1 MSRLPTHGYSGRCG
15 VIGCMGEEGSQNMSA
30 QAMKQAIRQRI
41 IADREQLSANLRAQF
56 SSGIAQRIL
65 HMPVYQA
72 ARAVLGYM
80 SFGAEFVSDSLMQ
93 QVLADGKQLLLPKV
107 NLVTNELDLYR
118 VTDLQHDL
126 VPGLWEI
133 REPLV
138 ERCVRVDRLKEVD
151 FILLPGVAFGRDG
164 ARLGYG
170 GGFYDKLLARLND
183 GDGAHRPALV
193 AAAYTMQ
200 IVAGI
205 PQEATDRKV
214 EWLVTEI
221 ETIDCR

>member
-1 MSRLPTHGYSGRCG
+1 M
-15 VIGCMGEEGSQNMSA
+15 NA

-41 IADREQLSANLRAQF
+41 IADREQLPANLRAQF
-56 SSGIAQRIL
+56 SDGIARRIVQL
-65 HMPVYQA
+65 PEYQA

-80 SFGAEFVSDSLMQ
+80 SFGAEFVSDGLMR
-93 QVLADGKQLLLPKV
+93 QVLADGKQLVLPKV
-107 NLVTNELDLYR
+107 NRATNELDIYR
-118 VTDLQHDL
+118 VTDLLHDL
-126 VPGLWEI
+126 APGLWNI
-133 REPLV
+133 SEPLL
-138 ERCVRVDRLKEVD
+138 ERCAKLEALEEVD

-170 GGFYDKLLARLND
+170 GGFYDKLIARLND
-183 GDGAHRPALV
+183 GDEGRRPALV

-214 EWLVTEI
+214 EWLVTES
-221 ETIDCR
+221 ETIECGNDGRD

>member
-1 MSRLPTHGYSGRCG
+1 
-15 VIGCMGEEGSQNMSA
+15 MGAEGSSNMSA

-41 IADREQLSANLRAQF
+41 IADREQLSATLRAQF

-65 HMPVYQA
+65 QMPVYQA
-72 ARAVLGYM
+72 ARTVLGYM

-107 NLVTNELDLYR
+107 NLATNELDLYR
-118 VTDLQHDL
+118 VTDLQYDL
-126 VPGLWEI
+126 APGLWGI
-133 REPLV
+133 REPLA
-138 ERCVRVDRLKEVD
+138 EQCVRVDTLEELD
-151 FILLPGVAFGRDG
+151 FVLLPGVAFGRDG

-170 GGFYDKLLARLND
+170 GGFYDKLLAHLT
-183 GDGAHRPALV
+183 HRPALV

-221 ETIDCR
+221 ETIVCAV

>member
-1 MSRLPTHGYSGRCG
+1 
-15 VIGCMGEEGSQNMSA
+15 MGEEGSPNMST
-30 QAMKQAIRQRI
+30 QTMKRAIRQRI
-41 IADREQLSANLRAQF
+41 IADREQLPANLRAQF
-56 SSGIAQRIL
+56 SSGISQRIL
-65 HMPVYQA
+65 QMLVYQA
-72 ARAVLGYM
+72 ARTVLGYM

-107 NLVTNELDLYR
+107 NPDTKELDLYR

-126 VPGLWEI
+126 APGMWGI
-133 REPLV
+133 REPLA
-138 ERCVRVDRLKEVD
+138 EQCVRVDTLEEVD
-151 FILLPGVAFGRDG
+151 FALLPGVAFGRDG

-170 GGFYDKLLARLND
+170 GGFYDKLLAHLT
-183 GDGAHRPALV
+183 HRPALV

>member
-1 MSRLPTHGYSGRCG
+1 
-15 VIGCMGEEGSQNMSA
+15 
-30 QAMKQAIRQRI
+30 MKMQTMKRAIRQRI
-41 IADREQLSANLRAQF
+41 IADREQLPANLRMQF

-65 HMPVYQA
+65 QMPVYQA
-72 ARAVLGYM
+72 ARTVLGYM

-107 NLVTNELDLYR
+107 NLDRNELDLYR

-126 VPGLWEI
+126 APGLWGI
-133 REPLV
+133 REPLR
-138 ERCVRVDRLKEVD
+138 EQCVRVDTLEEVD
-151 FILLPGVAFGRDG
+151 FALLPGVAFGRDG

-170 GGFYDKLLARLND
+170 GGFYDKLLAHLT
-183 GDGAHRPALV
+183 HRPALV

-205 PQEATDRKV
+205 PQEDTDRKV
-214 EWLVTEI
+214 EWLVTES
-221 ETIDCR
+221 ETIECGKCGRD

>member
-1 MSRLPTHGYSGRCG
+1 
-15 VIGCMGEEGSQNMSA
+15 MSA

-41 IADREQLSANLRAQF
+41 IADRKQLPATLRAQF
-56 SSGIAQRIL
+56 SGEITQRIL
-65 HMPVYQA
+65 QMPVYQTA
-72 ARAVLGYM
+72 CTVLGYM

-107 NLVTNELDLYR
+107 NLATNELDLYR

-126 VPGLWEI
+126 APGVWGI
-133 REPLV
+133 REPLL
-138 ERCVRVDRLKEVD
+138 EQCVRVDALEEVD
-151 FILLPGVAFGRDG
+151 FALLPGVAFGRDG

-170 GGFYDKLLARLND
+170 GGFYDKLLAHLT
-183 GDGAHRPALV
+183 HRPALV

-205 PQEATDRKV
+205 PQEETDRKV

-221 ETIDCR
+221 ETIDCS